1 MTLEGLTAV
10 PSQFDPRTTMDRLA
24 SAVEKS
30 GIAIAARIDHAAAAE
45 KVGLSLQPTELLIF
59 GNPKVGTTLMQSS
72 QTAGID
78 LPLKA
83 LVWQDTDSKPGS
95 PTTIRSGSLRV
106 MARAPGRKPYRP

>member
-1 MTLEGLTAV
+1 
-10 PSQFDPRTTMDRLA
+10 MDRLA

-83 LVWQDTDSKPGS
+83 LVWQDTDGKTWLAYNNPEWIASRHGVGAGVQKSLQAMTAALAALAREATG
-95 PTTIRSGSLRV
+95 IRE
-106 MARAPGRKPYRP
+106 